1 MATAHHRK
9 MFVNLAVKDLERSV
23 DFFKKLGFGFDPLFT
38 DAHAS
43 CMVIGDDAYVM
54 LLDEE
59 RFKDFARKPI
69 ADATYDTESI
79 VAISAES
86 REDVDDLVDTALSE
100 GGEPATETMEQAFLY
115 GRSFYDL
122 DGHHWEAVYMEPQA
136 LESNEVMNPGQP
148 DS

>member
-1 MATAHHRK
+1 MTAQHRK
-9 MFVNLAVKDLERSV
+9 MFVNLAVKDLSRSV
-23 DFFKKLGFGFDPLFT
+23 DFFKKLGFEFEPLFT

-43 CMVIGDDAYVM
+43 CMVVGDDAYVM

-59 RFKDFARKPI
+59 RFRDFARKPM
-69 ADATYDTESI
+69 ADANYDTESI
-79 VAISAES
+79 VAISAGS
-86 REDVDDLVDTALSE
+86 REDVDVLVDAALNS
-100 GGEPATETMEQAFLY
+100 GAEPAAETMEEAFLY

-136 LESNEVMNPGQP
+136 LESSAVMAPGQP